1 MKKKSFVMA
10 LALVLVFAVAVG
22 GVVAWLTDKTGSV
35 TNTFTVGD
43 INIELDETT
52 GNSYKVIPGTTIDK
66 NPKVTVKANSEA
78 CWLFVKVDKANWNDN
93 LTYTIAGEN
102 GWISYKTEGN
112 TTYYYQ
118 QVDATGATAK
128 VIPVLAGNAV
138 NVSGNL
144 AKGEITAEP
153 TLTFTAAAV
162 QQENITTVDKA
173 FAQLPSE
180 FTGATVAP

>member
-1 MKKKSFVMA
+1 MKKKSFVMV

-35 TNTFTVGD
+35 VNTFTVGD
-43 INIELDETT
+43 ISIELDETT
-52 GNSYKVIPGTTIDK
+52 GANYKVIPGTTIDK

-78 CWLFVKVDKANWNDN
+78 CYLFVKVEKANWNDN
-93 LTYTIAGEN
+93 LTYTIENKN
-102 GWISYKTEGN
+102 GWISYKTEGD

-118 QVDATGATAK
+118 QVDATGAEAT
-128 VIPVLAGNAV
+128 VIPVLDGNVV
-138 NVSGNL
+138 NVSTEL

-162 QQENITTVDKA
+162 QQEKIDTVDDA
-173 FAQLPSE
+173 FAKLPVE
-180 FTGATVAP
+180 FTAP